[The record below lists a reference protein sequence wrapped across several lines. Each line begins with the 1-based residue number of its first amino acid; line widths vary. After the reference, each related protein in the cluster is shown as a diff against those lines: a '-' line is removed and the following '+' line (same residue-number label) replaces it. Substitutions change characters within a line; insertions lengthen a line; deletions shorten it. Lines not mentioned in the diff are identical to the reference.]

1 MLSSKQKGSGSG
13 SMSPVREKHLVCMA
27 SNVKSVNPMT
37 LKRFFY
43 EMYHEQYCMGREKC
57 VALRIATEES
67 MVGVITCTRQK
78 FE

>member
-13 SMSPVREKHLVCMA
+13 SMSPVREKHLLCMA

-43 EMYHEQYCMGREKC
+43 EMYHEQYWAEKS
-57 VALRIATEES
+57 V
-67 MVGVITCTRQK
+67 
-78 FE
+78 